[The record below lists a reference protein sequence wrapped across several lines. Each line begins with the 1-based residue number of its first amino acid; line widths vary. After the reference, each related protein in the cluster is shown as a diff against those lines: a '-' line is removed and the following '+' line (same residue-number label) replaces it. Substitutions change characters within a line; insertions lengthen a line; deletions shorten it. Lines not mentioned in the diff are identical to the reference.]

1 MAVRVVTKLAGS
13 HCLRGLRGKLPKKI
27 NFPASIMVHFGSLEE
42 VLKQAHTNRVKKE
55 LDAAIKDV
63 PVEKAEEALQSLSYS

>member
-1 MAVRVVTKLAGS
+1 M
-13 HCLRGLRGKLPKKI
+13 PKRPKRQ
-27 NFPASIMVHFGSLEE
+27 AAKEDSIMVHFGSLEE
-42 VLKQAHTNRVKKE
+42 VLKQAHTNRGKKE